1 MFIQVTIENLKKN
14 IIFLKILSLYATIIS
29 YLFSSSTILPNPS
42 VNLYLKFCS
51 RFFFCQQIDYFIS
64 AFYIPLHFV
73 RLIFYH
79 LITFGLQYFGVF
91 FHFPYILFFSFLM
104 ETFLFSSFFAFFCVA
119 HSQTDTS
126 DRQIDR

>member
-1 MFIQVTIENLKKN
+1 MFIQVTIENLKKT

-42 VNLYLKFCS
+42 VSLYLKFCS

-91 FHFPYILFFSFLM
+91 FSFSLYTLFFLSDGNFSIFFFHRFLLCS
-104 ETFLFSSFFAFFCVA
+104 TLADRHVR
-119 HSQTDTS
+119 QTD
-126 DRQIDR
+126 R